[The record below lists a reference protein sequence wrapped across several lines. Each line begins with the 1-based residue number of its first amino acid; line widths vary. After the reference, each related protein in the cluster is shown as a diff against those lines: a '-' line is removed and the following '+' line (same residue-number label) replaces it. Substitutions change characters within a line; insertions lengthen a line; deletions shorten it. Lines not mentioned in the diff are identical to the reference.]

1 MTIRSCFDSLR
12 PSLFALLLLGLL
24 AGAGPLCAATPDV
37 RILID
42 VSGSMRQTDP
52 QNLRVPA
59 LRLVNELLPAGT
71 EAGIWLFAEKVE
83 VLAPPGR
90 IDNKWKT
97 RTRARLDR
105 IHSRGL
111 FTDIEQAINT
121 ATAGWGKPDETRER
135 HLILLTD
142 GLVDVSKEAD
152 KSVASRAR
160 ILGEQMERLKAA
172 NIKVHGIALSDQ
184 VDTQLLRLL
193 AKETGGWMES
203 AKNADELQRIFLR
216 MLEQT
221 AAPTTVPLEDNR
233 FEIDDQVSEFTLLAF
248 REEGQTEP
256 TKLVA
261 PGGETVSATRVPEG
275 GIWRAES
282 GYDLV
287 TLTNPKPGRWRL
299 KGISDRDNRVVV
311 VTAMGIGLGPLAN
324 SLRAGDTPRIETWLT
339 DHQQPLTRRE
349 LLELLTAKAALTS
362 DEPAPP
368 TEKTEAT
375 HHTAEATPHG
385 DSEVAKPDIPP
396 PASTSPPPGDLP
408 LILAPDSERYA
419 GNLETQT
426 LAPGIYQLQVTID
439 GGTFK
444 RQTTKR
450 FKIAGPP
457 VTIRYDQE
465 PPTDTAPTA
474 SLILTLSTE
483 PDLIDPKT
491 LFGYLLVEGPEGYKT
506 VIDLPAM
513 TDTPPVLRLPVAK
526 PGEYR
531 IKGRMTARTLTGES
545 IGFEPAPGQVVF
557 DFVAPQAEPE
567 PAPASTGFSWI
578 ALGLYLLGG
587 NAILAL
593 LLGPTWWLLKRP
605 ATKQAQAKQ
614 T

>member
-1 MTIRSCFDSLR
+1 MTIRPCFDPLR

-24 AGAGPLCAATPDV
+24 AAAGPLFAATPDV

-59 LRLVNELLPAGT
+59 LRLVNELLPAGA

-90 IDNKWKT
+90 IDDKWKT

-111 FTDIEQAINT
+111 FTDIEQAINA
-121 ATAGWGKPDETRER
+121 ATAGWDKPDETRER
-135 HLILLTD
+135 HLIVLTD
-142 GLVDVSKEAD
+142 GLVDVAKEAD

-160 ILGEQMERLKAA
+160 ILGEQLERLKAA
-172 NIKVHGIALSDQ
+172 KIKVHGIALSDQ
-184 VDTQLLRLL
+184 VDTQLMRLL

-203 AKNADELQRIFLR
+203 AKDADELQRVFLR

-221 AAPTTVPLEDNR
+221 AAPTTVPLEGNR

-261 PGGETVSATRVPEG
+261 PGGETISATRLPEG
-275 GIWRAES
+275 GVWRAEA

-287 TLTNPKPGRWRL
+287 TLPNPKPGRWRL
-299 KGISDRDNRVVV
+299 KGISDPDNRVAV
-311 VTAMGIGLGPLAN
+311 VTDMGVGLGPLPN
-324 SLRAGDTPRIETWLT
+324 SLRAGDTLRIETWLT
-339 DHQQPLTRRE
+339 DHQQPLTRRD
-349 LLELLTAKAALTS
+349 LLELLTAKAGLT
-362 DEPAPP
+362 DIAAGEPAPAAGQ
-368 TEKTEAT
+368 TEVVNKTPEQAP
-375 HHTAEATPHG
+375 ASENGAAATP
-385 DSEVAKPDIPP
+385 A
-396 PASTSPPPGDLP
+396 PPGAATQPSDLP
-408 LILAPDSERYA
+408 LTLAPDSERYM
-419 GNLETQT
+419 GDLETQT

-444 RQTTKR
+444 RQTMKR

-474 SLILTLSTE
+474 SLILTLGTE

-506 VIDLPAM
+506 VVDLPAM

-545 IGFEPAPGQVVF
+545 IGFEPAPGQVIF
-557 DFVAPQAEPE
+557 DFVVPHAEPE
-567 PAPASTGFSWI
+567 PEPASTGLSWI
-578 ALGLYLLGG
+578 TLGLYLLGG

-605 ATKQAQAKQ
+605 ATK
-614 T
+614 